1 MSVFLR
7 RFIDNKK
14 YIVIAM
20 VSVFVCGLLFGFYQY
35 SYSIQGVKDFFQN
48 LFYLNV
54 DGYQNQYQLYVI
66 QGGVYILICTY
77 LSSSYLGHIG
87 LLFLIFLKGLQLSF
101 SFMFVFTTV
110 PFTFIIFL
118 LLLVESLLEVALC
131 LSMSLICIHI
141 SAYVTLVTFC
151 VEQNFSMKSMVNY
164 KLNCVIIGLVI
175 FSLALAFRIYVIPM
189 F

>member
-20 VSVFVCGLLFGFYQY
+20 ISVYVCGMLFGFYQY
-35 SYSIQGVKDFFQN
+35 SSSIQGVKDFFQN
-48 LFYLNV
+48 LFYLSV
-54 DGYQNQYQLYVI
+54 EGYQNQYQLYVI

-87 LLFLIFLKGLQLSF
+87 LLFLVFLKGLQLSF

-110 PFTFIIFL
+110 PFTFMIFL
-118 LLLVESLLEVALC
+118 FLLIESLLEIALC

-141 SAYVTLVTFC
+141 STYVTLVTFYI
-151 VEQNFSMKSMVNY
+151 EQNFSIKSMINY
-164 KLNCVIIGLVI
+164 KLNCIIVGLII

>member
-87 LLFLIFLKGLQLSF
+87 LLF
-101 SFMFVFTTV
+101 
-110 PFTFIIFL
+110 
-118 LLLVESLLEVALC
+118 
-131 LSMSLICIHI
+131 
-141 SAYVTLVTFC
+141 
-151 VEQNFSMKSMVNY
+151 
-164 KLNCVIIGLVI
+164 
-175 FSLALAFRIYVIPM
+175 
-189 F
+189 